1 MSTTQTT
8 DPSGARDDHE
18 QPATALSAGA
28 AVRTAAG
35 DQVSST
41 DLAETRGTT
50 VWAEIDLDA
59 IAANVRTLR
68 ALAPTSEFMAVVKAD
83 AYGHGLLPVART
95 AVAAG
100 AAWLGTAQFDEAF
113 ALRDAGLTARLL
125 TWLSVPGSDFAGAI
139 ARDID
144 LSASAP
150 WVLDEIASAARALG
164 RTARVHLK
172 VDTGLGR
179 GGAFGQDWTALVRHA
194 LPLEAEG
201 AVRVVGI
208 WTHFAFADAPEHPT
222 VLAQQD
228 RFFDALAEA
237 ERAGLRPEVRHLAN
251 SAATL
256 VHPSAHAD
264 LVRPGIA
271 MYGLTPVPQIDDDF
285 GLRPAMSLRARL
297 ALVKRLPAGQGIS
310 YGHEYVPTVD
320 TVVGLVPAGYADGIP
335 RNATNAGPVLAGD
348 VRTTI
353 AGRVCMDQF
362 VIDLGPASAASAGD
376 VVTLFG
382 GASGE
387 PTAQEWADATD
398 TISYEI
404 VSRLGARVPR
414 LLVAGAAGEAVAG
427 TWRVEGAPG
436 ASASEDHA

>member
-1 MSTTQTT
+1 MTPT
-8 DPSGARDDHE
+8 DATELPRAAYAFAVPA
-18 QPATALSAGA
+18 QPAA
-28 AVRTAAG
+28 APA
-35 DQVSST
+35 
-41 DLAETRGTT
+41 LAETVGTT
-50 VWAEIDLDA
+50 VWAEVDLDA
-59 IAANVRTLR
+59 LAANVRALR
-68 ALAPTSEFMAVVKAD
+68 AHAPSSEFMAVVKAD

-95 AVAAG
+95 AVDAG
-100 AAWLGTAQFDEAF
+100 ATWLGVAQFPEAF
-113 ALRDAGLTARLL
+113 ELRDAGLTTRLL

-139 ARDID
+139 ARDVD

-150 WVLDEIASAARALG
+150 WVLDEIATAARSVG

-179 GGAFGQDWTALVRHA
+179 GGAFGQDWSALVRHA
-194 LPLEAEG
+194 RPLEAEG
-201 AVRVVGI
+201 AIDVVGV

-228 RFFDALAEA
+228 RFFEAVAEA
-237 ERAGLRPEVRHLAN
+237 EREGCRVEVRHLAN

-271 MYGLTPVPQIDDDF
+271 MYGLTPVPEVDDDF
-285 GLRPAMSLRARL
+285 GLRPVMSLRARL

-310 YGHEYVPTVD
+310 YGHVYAPEVD

-335 RNATNAGPVLAGD
+335 RNATNVGPLRVGD
-348 VRTTI
+348 LRTAI

-362 VIDLGPASAASAGD
+362 VVDLGAGSTAQAGD
-376 VVTLFG
+376 IVTLFG
-382 GASGE
+382 GAPGE

-404 VSRLGARVPR
+404 VTRVGPRVPR
-414 LLVAGAAGEAVAG
+414 IHLGTGKGGA
-427 TWRVEGAPG
+427 
-436 ASASEDHA
+436 

>member
-1 MSTTQTT
+1 MSTTDTT
-8 DPSGARDDHE
+8 GPGASTAPTAPAAPTATPTTADPLA
-18 QPATALSAGA
+18 
-28 AVRTAAG
+28 
-35 DQVSST
+35 ST
-41 DLAETRGTT
+41 HGTT
-50 VWAEIDLDA
+50 VWAEVDLDA
-59 IAANVRTLR
+59 LAANVATLR
-68 ALAPTSEFMAVVKAD
+68 ALAPSSEFMAVVKAD

-100 AAWLGTAQFDEAF
+100 ATWLGAAQFAEAF
-113 ALRDAGLTARLL
+113 ALRDAGLTARML

-150 WVLDEIASAARALG
+150 WVLDEVAAAARSLG
-164 RTARVHLK
+164 RAARVHLK
-172 VDTGLGR
+172 VDSGLGR
-179 GGAFGQDWTALVRHA
+179 GGAYGADWTTLVDHA
-194 LPLEAEG
+194 RRLEAEG
-201 AVRVVGI
+201 AVSVVGI
-208 WTHFAFADAPEHPT
+208 WTHFAHADAPEHPT
-222 VLAQQD
+222 VLAQQE
-228 RFFDALAEA
+228 RFFEAVAEG

-271 MYGLTPVPQIDDDF
+271 MYGLTPVPQVDDDF
-285 GLRPAMSLRARL
+285 GLRPVMTVRARL

-310 YGHEYVPTVD
+310 YGHAYAPTVD

-335 RNATNAGPVLAGD
+335 RNATNVGPVQAGD
-348 VRTTI
+348 LRTTI

-362 VIDLGPASAASAGD
+362 VLDLGPDARAQAGD

-382 GASGE
+382 GGPDE
-387 PTAQEWADATD
+387 PTAQDWADATD

-404 VSRLGARVPR
+404 VTRLGPRVPR
-414 LLVAGAAGEAVAG
+414 IHVGGRHDAG
-427 TWRVEGAPG
+427 TSPADGAPG
-436 ASASEDHA
+436 AAATKGDA

>member
-1 MSTTQTT
+1 MSTTEKT
-8 DPSGARDDHE
+8 DPHRSEHHEAGPVGAPRH
-18 QPATALSAGA
+18 PAASPGPLQTH
-28 AVRTAAG
+28 
-35 DQVSST
+35 
-41 DLAETRGTT
+41 GTP
-50 VWAEIDLDA
+50 VWAEVDLDA
-59 IAANVRTLR
+59 VAGNVRTLR
-68 ALAPTSEFMAVVKAD
+68 TLAPSAELMAVVKAD

-100 AAWLGTAQFDEAF
+100 ATWLGAAQFTEAF
-113 ALRDAGLTARLL
+113 ALRDAGLTTPLL

-139 ARDID
+139 AREID
-144 LSASAP
+144 VSASAT
-150 WVLDEIASAARALG
+150 WVVDEIAAAARAVG
-164 RTARVHLK
+164 RPARVHLK

-179 GGAFGQDWTALVRHA
+179 GGAFGQDWPDLVRHV

-201 AVRVVGI
+201 VVRVVGI
-208 WTHFAFADAPEHPT
+208 WTHFAHADAPEHPT
-222 VLAQQD
+222 VLRQQEV
-228 RFFDALAEA
+228 FFEAVADA
-237 ERAGLRPEVRHLAN
+237 ERAGLRPEIRHLAN

-285 GLRPAMSLRARL
+285 GLRPAMTVRARL

-310 YGHEYVPTVD
+310 YGHAYAPAVD

-335 RNATNAGPVLAGD
+335 RNATNAAPVLVGD
-348 VRTTI
+348 LHTTI

-362 VIDLGPASAASAGD
+362 VVDLGPGATASAGD

-382 GASGE
+382 GAPGE
-387 PTAQEWADATD
+387 PTAQQWADATD

-404 VSRLGARVPR
+404 VSRIGPRVPR
-414 LLVAGAAGEAVAG
+414 LHVGGPPDGPGASSPSG
-427 TWRVEGAPG
+427 EGAPVDPG
-436 ASASEDHA
+436 TGVVA